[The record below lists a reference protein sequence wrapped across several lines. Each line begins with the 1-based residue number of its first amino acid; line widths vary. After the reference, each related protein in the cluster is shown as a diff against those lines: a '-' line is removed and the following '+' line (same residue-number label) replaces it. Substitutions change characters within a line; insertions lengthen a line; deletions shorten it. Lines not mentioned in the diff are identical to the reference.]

1 MKFNIS
7 ENKLERWTKQE
18 EGCYIAA
25 GAVPS
30 AKITT
35 PTVHQG
41 LAPKKKITL
50 TAVPLPSRVR

>member
-30 AKITT
+30 AKTAT
-35 PTVHQG
+35 PIVHQG
-41 LAPKKKITL
+41 LAPKKKITPI
-50 TAVPLPSRVR
+50 AVSVPSRVR